1 MASSHQRNGARDQDG
16 QPPWLAWLQLS
27 ISSMLVVLFVVM
39 LGKVRQ
45 QAGTIGELE
54 QKVSTIENARSLDR
68 TTAMEQQLEAMI
80 QRLQSVEQLGEQ
92 LRNVDRQ
99 QQAIKQDLQQLRSTA
114 RVPITDPGLQS
125 SPTPAPQPLSP
136 GRLSSPPT
144 SPRSSTP
151 LQPPAGNF

>member
-1 MASSHQRNGARDQDG
+1 MASSHQRNGASDQGG

-54 QKVSTIENARSLDR
+54 QKVRTIENARSLDR

-80 QRLQSVEQLGEQ
+80 QRLQSVEQVGEQ

-99 QQAIKQDLQQLRSTA
+99 QQAIKQDLQLLRSTA
-114 RVPITDPGLQS
+114 RVAITDPGLQS
-125 SPTPAPQPLSP
+125 SPTPTPQPLSP

-151 LQPPAGNF
+151 LRPPAGNF